1 MGMRWLR
8 WLRWL
13 RMAFNRQPARKVIWG
28 EEVAQRHLQG
38 WLVIINSVKRLVCIL
53 RCRAQ
58 NLGEKKDTLRRS
70 QSGLLFLEGTQVS
83 RRTFAR

>member
-1 MGMRWLR
+1 
-8 WLRWL
+8 
-13 RMAFNRQPARKVIWG
+13 MAFNRQPARKVIWG

-38 WLVIINSVKRLVCIL
+38 WLVIVNYVKRLVFIL

-58 NLGEKKDTLRRS
+58 NPGEKDTLRKL

-83 RRTFAR
+83 QRTFAR